1 MGNCFKS
8 QRAAAAST
16 WADDDEWEE
25 KQKQQQQLQLQLK
38 EMAAVEKMER
48 VEVKI
53 RVTRRQLQELLEKAA
68 GEGKGR
74 PVEKVLAEMI
84 SSGKVCD
91 GQEAAGHWRPALQ
104 SIPEADES

>member
-16 WADDDEWEE
+16 WADDDEWEVKEE
-25 KQKQQQQLQLQLK
+25 KQQLQLK

-91 GQEAAGHWRPALQ
+91 GQEAAGHWRPSLH

>member
-8 QRAAAAST
+8 QRAAAS
-16 WADDDEWEE
+16 WADDGEWEDE
-25 KQKQQQQLQLQLK
+25 EERQHQLH
-38 EMAAVEKMER
+38 EMAAAEKMER

-84 SSGKVCD
+84 SSGKVCYE
-91 GQEAAGHWRPALQ
+91 QEAASRHWRPSLQ
-104 SIPEADES
+104 SIAEADES

>member
-1 MGNCFKS
+1 MGNCLKS
-8 QRAAAAST
+8 QRAAVS
-16 WADDDEWEE
+16 WVDDDEWEDE
-25 KQKQQQQLQLQLK
+25 EQQHLH
-38 EMAAVEKMER
+38 EMAAVDKMER

-68 GEGKGR
+68 GDGKGR

-84 SSGKVCD
+84 SSGKVCYE
-91 GQEAAGHWRPALQ
+91 QEATGHHWRPLLQ

>member
-8 QRAAAAST
+8 QRAAAP
-16 WADDDEWEE
+16 WADDDEWGEE
-25 KQKQQQQLQLQLK
+25 EEEQHQLQEEK
-38 EMAAVEKMER
+38 EMAALEKMER

-68 GEGKGR
+68 AGEGKKGR

-84 SSGKVCD
+84 SSGKACYE
-91 GQEAAGHWRPALQ
+91 QEAAAHWSPSLQ